1 MIMQTAVKLYSLG
14 YSDIKTYM
22 VAALFI
28 AGNIVL
34 PQLCHLIP
42 QGGMILL
49 PIYFFTLIAAY
60 KFGWK
65 AGLLTAVLSP
75 VVNSLCFGMPA
86 LALLPVILVKSSLL
100 AVFAALAASRFQKVS
115 LLLLAAVV
123 VAYQLVG
130 GVAEW
135 AITGSLDVA
144 LQDFRLGEVIQSK
157 IYEIRG
163 QRVMLDRDLAE
174 MYGVETR
181 VLNQAVKRN
190 IERFPEDF
198 MFQLT
203 DEEVRNWK
211 SQFVMS
217 NSIKMGL
224 RKNPY
229 AFTELG
235 VAMLSSVLN
244 SKIAIQVNMGIM
256 RAFVA
261 LRQLVAANPVVKFT
275 ELQNEITELKGY
287 IEEMFADQNDI
298 NEDTRMQ
305 LELINQT
312 LAELQTQDTRN
323 DRPRRRI
330 GFVPPGE

>member
-1 MIMQTAVKLYSLG
+1 M
-14 YSDIKTYM
+14 
-22 VAALFI
+22 
-28 AGNIVL
+28 N
-34 PQLCHLIP
+34 QL
-42 QGGMILL
+42 
-49 PIYFFTLIAAY
+49 
-60 KFGWK
+60 
-65 AGLLTAVLSP
+65 
-75 VVNSLCFGMPA
+75 
-86 LALLPVILVKSSLL
+86 
-100 AVFAALAASRFQKVS
+100 
-115 LLLLAAVV
+115 
-123 VAYQLVG
+123 
-130 GVAEW
+130 
-135 AITGSLDVA
+135 
-144 LQDFRLGEVIQSK
+144 EVIQSK

-229 AFTELG
+229 AFTDLG

-312 LAELQTQDTRN
+312 LAELQAQDTRN

>member
-1 MIMQTAVKLYSLG
+1 MQTTVKLYSLS
-14 YSDIKTYM
+14 YSEIKTYM

-115 LLLLAAVV
+115 LLLLAVVV

-135 AITGSLDVA
+135 AITGSLDAA
-144 LQDFRLGEVIQSK
+144 LQDFRLG
-157 IYEIRG
+157 YPG
-163 QRVMLDRDLAE
+163 MLLQIAGG
-174 MYGVETR
+174 YA
-181 VLNQAVKRN
+181 VLRY
-190 IERFPEDF
+190 
-198 MFQLT
+198 L
-203 DEEVRNWK
+203 
-211 SQFVMS
+211 
-217 NSIKMGL
+217 
-224 RKNPY
+224 
-229 AFTELG
+229 
-235 VAMLSSVLN
+235 
-244 SKIAIQVNMGIM
+244 
-256 RAFVA
+256 
-261 LRQLVAANPVVKFT
+261 
-275 ELQNEITELKGY
+275 LKK
-287 IEEMFADQNDI
+287 
-298 NEDTRMQ
+298 
-305 LELINQT
+305 
-312 LAELQTQDTRN
+312 
-323 DRPRRRI
+323 
-330 GFVPPGE
+330 

>member
-1 MIMQTAVKLYSLG
+1 MTMQTAVKLYSLG

-115 LLLLAAVV
+115 LLLLAVVV

-135 AITGSLDVA
+135 AITGSLDAA
-144 LQDFRLGEVIQSK
+144 LQDFRLG
-157 IYEIRG
+157 YPG
-163 QRVMLDRDLAE
+163 MLLQIAGG
-174 MYGVETR
+174 YA
-181 VLNQAVKRN
+181 VLRY
-190 IERFPEDF
+190 
-198 MFQLT
+198 L
-203 DEEVRNWK
+203 
-211 SQFVMS
+211 
-217 NSIKMGL
+217 
-224 RKNPY
+224 
-229 AFTELG
+229 
-235 VAMLSSVLN
+235 
-244 SKIAIQVNMGIM
+244 
-256 RAFVA
+256 
-261 LRQLVAANPVVKFT
+261 
-275 ELQNEITELKGY
+275 LKK
-287 IEEMFADQNDI
+287 
-298 NEDTRMQ
+298 
-305 LELINQT
+305 
-312 LAELQTQDTRN
+312 
-323 DRPRRRI
+323 
-330 GFVPPGE
+330 

>member
-1 MIMQTAVKLYSLG
+1 MIMQTTVKLYSLS
-14 YSDIKTYM
+14 YSEIKTYM

-115 LLLLAAVV
+115 LLLLAVVV

-135 AITGSLDVA
+135 AITGSLDAA
-144 LQDFRLGEVIQSK
+144 LQDFRLG
-157 IYEIRG
+157 YPG
-163 QRVMLDRDLAE
+163 MLLQIAGG
-174 MYGVETR
+174 YA
-181 VLNQAVKRN
+181 VLRY
-190 IERFPEDF
+190 
-198 MFQLT
+198 L
-203 DEEVRNWK
+203 
-211 SQFVMS
+211 
-217 NSIKMGL
+217 
-224 RKNPY
+224 
-229 AFTELG
+229 
-235 VAMLSSVLN
+235 
-244 SKIAIQVNMGIM
+244 
-256 RAFVA
+256 
-261 LRQLVAANPVVKFT
+261 
-275 ELQNEITELKGY
+275 LKK
-287 IEEMFADQNDI
+287 
-298 NEDTRMQ
+298 
-305 LELINQT
+305 
-312 LAELQTQDTRN
+312 
-323 DRPRRRI
+323 
-330 GFVPPGE
+330 

>member
-1 MIMQTAVKLYSLG
+1 MMQTAVKLYSLG

-115 LLLLAAVV
+115 LLLLAVVV

-135 AITGSLDVA
+135 AITGSLDAA
-144 LQDFRLGEVIQSK
+144 LQDFRLG
-157 IYEIRG
+157 YPG
-163 QRVMLDRDLAE
+163 MLLQIAGG
-174 MYGVETR
+174 YA
-181 VLNQAVKRN
+181 VLRY
-190 IERFPEDF
+190 
-198 MFQLT
+198 L
-203 DEEVRNWK
+203 
-211 SQFVMS
+211 
-217 NSIKMGL
+217 
-224 RKNPY
+224 
-229 AFTELG
+229 
-235 VAMLSSVLN
+235 
-244 SKIAIQVNMGIM
+244 
-256 RAFVA
+256 
-261 LRQLVAANPVVKFT
+261 
-275 ELQNEITELKGY
+275 LKK
-287 IEEMFADQNDI
+287 
-298 NEDTRMQ
+298 
-305 LELINQT
+305 
-312 LAELQTQDTRN
+312 
-323 DRPRRRI
+323 
-330 GFVPPGE
+330 

>member
-1 MIMQTAVKLYSLG
+1 MQTTVKLYSLG

-144 LQDFRLGEVIQSK
+144 LQDFRLG
-157 IYEIRG
+157 YPG
-163 QRVMLDRDLAE
+163 MLLQIAGG
-174 MYGVETR
+174 YA
-181 VLNQAVKRN
+181 VLRY
-190 IERFPEDF
+190 
-198 MFQLT
+198 L
-203 DEEVRNWK
+203 
-211 SQFVMS
+211 
-217 NSIKMGL
+217 
-224 RKNPY
+224 
-229 AFTELG
+229 
-235 VAMLSSVLN
+235 
-244 SKIAIQVNMGIM
+244 
-256 RAFVA
+256 
-261 LRQLVAANPVVKFT
+261 
-275 ELQNEITELKGY
+275 LKK
-287 IEEMFADQNDI
+287 
-298 NEDTRMQ
+298 
-305 LELINQT
+305 
-312 LAELQTQDTRN
+312 
-323 DRPRRRI
+323 
-330 GFVPPGE
+330 

>member
-1 MIMQTAVKLYSLG
+1 MQTAVKLYSLG

-115 LLLLAAVV
+115 LLLLAVVV

-135 AITGSLDVA
+135 AITGSLDAA
-144 LQDFRLGEVIQSK
+144 LQDFRLG
-157 IYEIRG
+157 YPG
-163 QRVMLDRDLAE
+163 MLLQIAGG
-174 MYGVETR
+174 YA
-181 VLNQAVKRN
+181 VLRY
-190 IERFPEDF
+190 
-198 MFQLT
+198 
-203 DEEVRNWK
+203 W
-211 SQFVMS
+211 
-217 NSIKMGL
+217 
-224 RKNPY
+224 
-229 AFTELG
+229 
-235 VAMLSSVLN
+235 
-244 SKIAIQVNMGIM
+244 
-256 RAFVA
+256 
-261 LRQLVAANPVVKFT
+261 
-275 ELQNEITELKGY
+275 LKK
-287 IEEMFADQNDI
+287 
-298 NEDTRMQ
+298 
-305 LELINQT
+305 
-312 LAELQTQDTRN
+312 
-323 DRPRRRI
+323 
-330 GFVPPGE
+330 

>member
-1 MIMQTAVKLYSLG
+1 MQTAVKLYSLG

-115 LLLLAAVV
+115 LLLLAVV
-123 VAYQLVG
+123 VMAYQLVG

-135 AITGSLDVA
+135 AITGSLDAA
-144 LQDFRLGEVIQSK
+144 LQDFRLG
-157 IYEIRG
+157 YPG
-163 QRVMLDRDLAE
+163 MLLQIAGG
-174 MYGVETR
+174 YA
-181 VLNQAVKRN
+181 VLRY
-190 IERFPEDF
+190 
-198 MFQLT
+198 L
-203 DEEVRNWK
+203 
-211 SQFVMS
+211 
-217 NSIKMGL
+217 
-224 RKNPY
+224 
-229 AFTELG
+229 
-235 VAMLSSVLN
+235 
-244 SKIAIQVNMGIM
+244 
-256 RAFVA
+256 
-261 LRQLVAANPVVKFT
+261 
-275 ELQNEITELKGY
+275 LKK
-287 IEEMFADQNDI
+287 
-298 NEDTRMQ
+298 
-305 LELINQT
+305 
-312 LAELQTQDTRN
+312 
-323 DRPRRRI
+323 
-330 GFVPPGE
+330 